1 MVTWVFAPAHC
12 QCGKPL
18 RVPRGNNTKHCSA
31 RCYRIAKQRLQNA
44 RRRAERQRDHERI
57 ER

>member
-1 MVTWVFAPAHC
+1 VTWVFTPARG

-18 RVPRGNNTKHCSA
+18 RVPRGNNTKHCSE
-31 RCYRIAKQRLQNA
+31 RCYRLAKRRLQNA
-44 RRRAERQRDHERI
+44 RRKPERQRDQERI